1 MATVY
6 ELLRFTLPYSIQN
19 LDVDNSSMIK
29 IKSQIEAK
37 INVLNAITENIG
49 NGGSKIRY
57 DALIPQVFNKF
68 KNDIQLRRV
77 PNFDKIELRTLTY
90 SLSYSDAARNSIF
103 DEPNELSIALS
114 VIEFKWKDSYII
126 GLFDCYLKNWSQS
139 NPVSFKLLHEF
150 GFKKLSQY
158 DGESKII
165 KSLKSNLRF
174 FNPNGG
180 DLLLGS
186 ELAIKLIP
194 LNQATKY
201 LSLSENWFTYSYF
214 SNVIVAFY
222 ERNKNYIDNLLLE
235 LQDALLNHSSNTR
248 GTITSKRIVSK
259 IIIQCNE
266 IQHSHLQDRVKDMAL
281 TLIGDPALTP
291 NWLIAPNMNDIEK
304 SEITRAREILNHWI
318 TQEFIAVFFEKCI
331 NDERRKQFWLK
342 MAKHVKDFKVFGPE
356 STRRQLMTVQRV
368 SKLVYTR
375 YNVTTS
381 SKKVAAFIMIIGS
394 YKLIEFS
401 DPGYA
406 FYAYKITNTNA
417 PSFEKKY
424 QSVDYFRNGD
434 LPSLVEQD
442 RFNYYFSDEG
452 RLIHRKDGWEGVFL
466 EWINNKTN
474 INV

>member
-1 MATVY
+1 
-6 ELLRFTLPYSIQN
+6 
-19 LDVDNSSMIK
+19 
-29 IKSQIEAK
+29 
-37 INVLNAITENIG
+37 
-49 NGGSKIRY
+49 
-57 DALIPQVFNKF
+57 
-68 KNDIQLRRV
+68 
-77 PNFDKIELRTLTY
+77 
-90 SLSYSDAARNSIF
+90 
-103 DEPNELSIALS
+103 
-114 VIEFKWKDSYII
+114 
-126 GLFDCYLKNWSQS
+126 
-139 NPVSFKLLHEF
+139 
-150 GFKKLSQY
+150 
-158 DGESKII
+158 
-165 KSLKSNLRF
+165 
-174 FNPNGG
+174 
-180 DLLLGS
+180 
-186 ELAIKLIP
+186 
-194 LNQATKY
+194 
-201 LSLSENWFTYSYF
+201 
-214 SNVIVAFY
+214 
-222 ERNKNYIDNLLLE
+222 
-235 LQDALLNHSSNTR
+235 
-248 GTITSKRIVSK
+248 
-259 IIIQCNE
+259 
-266 IQHSHLQDRVKDMAL
+266 
-281 TLIGDPALTP
+281 
-291 NWLIAPNMNDIEK
+291 
-304 SEITRAREILNHWI
+304 
-318 TQEFIAVFFEKCI
+318 
-331 NDERRKQFWLK
+331 